1 MERLKSFGPTT
12 AAALVA
18 GMIGAVIVGGVQSKK
33 TSIATTPQAGSASV
47 EVAKPSPCSDFAGTY
62 PQLADVPTID
72 GCRLVM
78 AERPMSLAECGAER
92 SSVLVRT
99 MPGDRLLVIQCALA
113 GDTQ

>member
-33 TSIATTPQAGSASV
+33 TSIATTPAGSASV
-47 EVAKPSPCSDFAGTY
+47 EVATPSPCSDFAGTY

-113 GDTQ
+113 GDTP